1 MPKRIAIIEGHPDRS
16 PERYCRALA
25 EAYAKGAVAAG
36 HEVRRIDVA
45 ALTFELIRSQ
55 AEWLKGEPPPD
66 IRAAQEDVRWAEHI
80 VILYPLWLGTMPALL
95 KGFLE
100 QLLRPGFA
108 VPDLENAKG
117 MPVGHLKGRS
127 ARIVVTMGMPAL
139 VYRWF
144 FGAHSLKNLERNIL
158 KFVGIKPIR
167 ESLIGMVGAK
177 EDTARKRW
185 LAKME
190 TLGRAGN

>member
-1 MPKRIAIIEGHPDRS
+1 MARRIVIIQGHPDKS
-16 PERYCRALA
+16 PERFCRALA
-25 EAYAKGAVAAG
+25 DAYAKGAIGAG

-45 ALTFELIRSQ
+45 SLNFDLIRSQ
-55 AEWLKGEPPPD
+55 TEWFSAEPPAD
-66 IRAAQEDVRWAEHI
+66 IRAAQEEVRWAEHL
-80 VILYPLWLGTMPALL
+80 VIIYPLWLGTVPALL

-117 MPVGHLKGRS
+117 MPVGLLKGRS
-127 ARIVVTMGMPAL
+127 ARIVVTMGMPAF

-144 FGAHSLKNLERNIL
+144 FGAHSLKSLERNIL

-167 ESLIGMVGAK
+167 ESLVGLVGVK
-177 EDTARKRW
+177 DDRGRKRW

-190 TLGRAGN
+190 SLGRAGS